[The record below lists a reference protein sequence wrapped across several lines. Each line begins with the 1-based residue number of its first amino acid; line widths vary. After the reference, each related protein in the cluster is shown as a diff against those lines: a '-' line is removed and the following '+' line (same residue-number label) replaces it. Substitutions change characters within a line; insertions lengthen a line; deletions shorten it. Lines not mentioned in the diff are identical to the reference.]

1 MSIQSTFAPLTTV
14 GSIVSVHGSTIL
26 ARLPSASVG
35 DLCWIETQRRGP
47 TLGQIIS
54 FHDNLFSLALFEAP
68 EGISPGTV
76 VRTRGS
82 FLKVPVGKSLLGR
95 VIDPLGHPLDE
106 ISSPSLNVATRP
118 IFAQPPLAAN
128 RPLINSALTTGV
140 RSIDGFCP
148 LGYGQRLGICAS
160 AGVGKSTLLGMIARH
175 ADVDV
180 TVVGLVGE
188 RGREVREFL
197 EETLG
202 PDGRARSVVV
212 VATSDQSSLLRQTAP
227 YTATAIAEYFR
238 DQGKRVLLIIDSL
251 TRLARAVRET
261 SLAAGEVPV
270 RHGYTTSVYTEL
282 PRLLERAGTSTSG
295 SITAIYTVLT
305 NTDDDIDPMAD
316 EIKSL
321 LDGHIALRSE
331 IANLGILPAID
342 ITQSVSRVARRLL
355 SEESRRASQGI
366 TNAFSRLIRE
376 RDIIALGGTPDPELK
391 RILSQQDSIVR
402 LLSQRERETSCRYD
416 TEQSVKELWERIQH
430 AS

>member
-35 DLCWIETQRRGP
+35 DLCWIETQRRGA

-54 FHDNLFSLALFEAP
+54 FHDNLFSLALFETP

-82 FLKVPVGKSLLGR
+82 FLKVPVGESLLGR
-95 VIDPLGHPLDE
+95 IIGPLGNPLDDL
-106 ISSPSLNVATRP
+106 PPAHTGAPPRP
-118 IFAQPPLAAN
+118 IFAQPPLAAS
-128 RPLINSALTTGV
+128 RPLINSALITGV
-140 RSIDGFCP
+140 RSIDGVCP
-148 LGYGQRLGICAS
+148 LGHGQRLGICAS
-160 AGVGKSTLLGMIARH
+160 AGVGKSTLLGMIARQ
-175 ADVDV
+175 ADVDI
-180 TVVGLVGE
+180 TVVCLVGE

-227 YTATAIAEYFR
+227 YTATTIAEYFR

-251 TRLARAVRET
+251 TRLARAIRET

-282 PRLLERAGTSTSG
+282 PRLLERAGTSTNG

-321 LDGHIALRSE
+321 LDGHLALRDE
-331 IANLGILPAID
+331 ISNLGILPAID

-355 SEESRRASQGI
+355 SEDTRRASQGV
-366 TNAFSRLIRE
+366 THALSRIIRE
-376 RDIIALGGTPDPELK
+376 RDIIALGGTPDPELR
-391 RILSQQDSIVR
+391 RILTHQDSIIR
-402 LLSQRERETSCRYD
+402 FLSQREREVSCRED
-416 TEQSVKELWERIQH
+416 TEQGLRELWDKIQH
-430 AS
+430 AT